1 LHRRK
6 SLLPSALSLIRKPG
20 IHPMLWAVAYSQDL
34 NPATPLTVLAT
45 IITAVVVLPVLILM
59 HRGKI
64 PGIPG
69 LIVVFLTPFLA
80 WGGIALFAPASSL
93 PTFSPTMHRIVST
106 VLAGMPVLI
115 LFYLL
120 VGRRWLASGA
130 GAAGSAVAILLAG
143 FVCGMPFE
151 MAGWAFVHGAV
162 FGLLPIG
169 WTVFAAMLLYN
180 MTVET
185 GQFAIIRRSIA
196 GLSGDARVQAVL
208 IGFCFGAFLEGAAGA
223 GSPVAICGAML
234 VGLGF
239 PPLRAAV
246 ICLIANTS
254 PVCYGGLGVPVLT
267 LSSVTGI
274 SADRISIMCGHQLPF
289 LSCLIPLY
297 MVKVMCTWRQTLA
310 IWPALVMGGGSFAVF
325 QFFFATAHAY
335 GLPPIW
341 PLTDIAGSALSMITL
356 ALFLKFVWKPKD
368 EWRFSANQA
377 GAGQTAEP
385 AKPQDPHV
393 AEAVEQV
400 SLLFGGEHPGQVQD
414 RLTARRVIVAWSP
427 WIIMA
432 VLLVVSGALRVEEK
446 TGPLNLGIV
455 KSYYVPPVPTLHN
468 ETERAYQLQKPVPV
482 EGLSAIGGMAGTE
495 AVLAQG
501 DIVQQGPGGP
511 RLREREAAEFK
522 LAWLTAPG
530 TPVFL
535 AALLSMLLLR
545 MNRAQVARVFR
556 KTFFQMK
563 VPIPTIACMLGLS
576 YVTKYAGMDAT
587 LGVAFAGT
595 GVFYPYF
602 AAMLGWLGCFLTGT
616 DAGSNALF
624 GSLQKITA
632 TEVYAAHSA
641 GAMSNLTEAEAQTLI
656 CTANSTGGVMGKMID
671 AQSICVATAGTNQI
685 GKEADIFKAVIW
697 HSVLLAS
704 IVGLMTAVQAYV
716 YPFTRLVP

>member
-1 LHRRK
+1 MPL
-6 SLLPSALSLIRKPG
+6 
-20 IHPMLWAVAYSQDL
+20 AVTFVQDL
-34 NPATPLTVLAT
+34 NPLDN
-45 IITAVVVLPVLILM
+45 
-59 HRGKI
+59 
-64 PGIPG
+64 
-69 LIVVFLTPFLA
+69 
-80 WGGIALFAPASSL
+80 
-93 PTFSPTMHRIVST
+93 RIVST
-106 VLAGMPVLI
+106 IVAALPVLV

-130 GAAGSAVAILLAG
+130 GAAGAVVAVGLAWL
-143 FVCGMPFE
+143 VYGMPLD
-151 MAGWAFVHGAV
+151 MASWSFAHGAV

-180 MTVET
+180 LTVET
-185 GQFAIIRRSIA
+185 GQFAVIRRSIA

-234 VGLGF
+234 VGLGV
-239 PPLRAAV
+239 PPIRAAV
-246 ICLIANTS
+246 ICLLANTS

-274 SADRISIMCGHQLPF
+274 HPDKVSIMCGHQLPF

-297 MVKVMCTWRQTLA
+297 MVKIMCTWRQTLEV
-310 IWPALVMGGGSFAVF
+310 WPAIAVGGGSFALF

-356 ALFLKFVWKPKD
+356 AVFLKFFWRPRE
-368 EWRFSANQA
+368 EWRFPADLVGS
-377 GAGQTAEP
+377 GQTTP
-385 AKPQDPHV
+385 PVHPSDPQV

-400 SLLFGGEHPGQVQD
+400 GTLLRSADDRAEKPD
-414 RLTARRVIVAWSP
+414 RLTAGRVLLAWSP

-432 VLLVVSGALRVEEK
+432 VLLVAGGIARQKESERK
-446 TGPLNLGIV
+446 KPIDLGV
-455 KSYYVPPVPTLHN
+455 VDSYYEVPVPTLHKQV
-468 ETERAYQLQKPVPV
+468 ERADRLQKPGATGD
-482 EGLSAIGGMAGTE
+482 ERTESAIF
-495 AVLAQG
+495 
-501 DIVQQGPGGP
+501 
-511 RLREREAAEFK
+511 RFN
-522 LAWLTAPG
+522 WLTAPG
-530 TPVFL
+530 TAVFFSVFV
-535 AALLSMLLLR
+535 AAAVLR
-545 MNRAQVARVFR
+545 VRPSQGWSILR
-556 KTFFQMK
+556 KTFIQMK

-576 YVTKYAGMDAT
+576 YVTKFAGMDAT
-587 LGVAFAGT
+587 LGIAFAET
-595 GVFYPYF
+595 GVLYPFF

-632 TEVYAAHSA
+632 TEVWNDHNT
-641 GAMSNLTEAEAQTLI
+641 GAMSNLTLDQAQTLI

-704 IVGLMTAVQAYV
+704 LVGLMTAVQAYV
-716 YPFTRLVP
+716 FPFTRMVPE